1 MLAALDRLGRA
12 TWAWSTRFV
21 AWVVSVEEEEED
33 DDDNEE
39 AVFVR
44 VELSEASEGV

>member
-12 TWAWSTRFV
+12 AWAWSTRFV
-21 AWVVSVEEEEED
+21 AWVVSVEEEEEE

>member
-21 AWVVSVEEEEED
+21 AWVVSVEEED